1 MSAVAPLR
9 TVALIARR
17 EFLARVR
24 GRAFLVS
31 TVVILV
37 VIVGYALFVGSLGA
51 ASDPGTST
59 IAVSPETEAITPAL
73 RTAADDQGRIVTVVP
88 VPDAA
93 AGRALV
99 ASGGADAALSG
110 TPTRPRVDVESSLS
124 GGTGS
129 IVSVATSLTAQAQLA
144 ATRGVDPA
152 ALDAAIAAAEPVVV
166 AARPEDPAEG
176 LRIGLGAVGAFLL
189 YFSIQT
195 YGAFVAQGVV
205 EEKASRVV
213 ELVLATV
220 RPWQLLLGKVLGLGA
235 VGLVQLVVLGAA
247 GLGVAGSAGLLVSG
261 RGARGDA
268 RVGRRLVP
276 ARVRDVRDDLRRA
289 RLAGLPPGGH
299 PERADPGVDRVA
311 HRLGRRVQPAPVLAA
326 LPRARGALADPAVD
340 AADHARPDRA
350 GRGAGLAGRA
360 RVRADSRPSPRACSC
375 SAAGSTRGRCCGP
388 GRGCRC
394 GRPSAGERTWSP

>member
-1 MSAVAPLR
+1 VKAVVAPLR

-37 VIVGYALFVGSLGA
+37 VLVGYAVFVGSLGG
-51 ASDPGTST
+51 SSGSGTST
-59 IAVSPETEAITPAL
+59 IAVSAETEAITPAL
-73 RTAADDQGRIVTVVP
+73 RTAADDQGRIVAVVP
-88 VPDAA
+88 VADAA

-99 ASGGADAALSG
+99 ASGDADASLSG
-110 TPTRPRVDVESSLS
+110 PPDRPRVDVESSLG

-144 ATRGVDPA
+144 AARGVDPA
-152 ALDAAIAAAEPVVV
+152 ALDAAVTAAEPVVV

-235 VGLVQLVVLGAA
+235 VGLLQLVVLGAA

-261 RGARGDA
+261 
-268 RVGRRLVP
+268 
-276 ARVRDVRDDLRRA
+276 
-289 RLAGLPPGGH
+289 
-299 PERADPGVDRVA
+299 
-311 HRLGRRVQPAPVLAA
+311 
-326 LPRARGALADPAVD
+326 
-340 AADHARPDRA
+340 
-350 GRGAGLAGRA
+350 AGLAGTLVSVIVWYLLGFAMYATIYAALGSLVSRQEDTQSVLTPVSIVVLIGWVAGFNLLLSSPLSPTLAVLSLIPPWTPLIMPARIALGGVPVWQVVLAFVLTLGFTAGVLVLGGRIYARSVLRTGA
-360 RVRADSRPSPRACSC
+360 RVSLREAF
-375 SAAGSTRGRCCGP
+375 GR
-388 GRGCRC
+388 
-394 GRPSAGERTWSP
+394 

>member
-1 MSAVAPLR
+1 VKAVVAPLR

-37 VIVGYALFVGSLGA
+37 VLVGYAVFVGSLGG
-51 ASDPGTST
+51 SSGSGTST
-59 IAVSPETEAITPAL
+59 IAVSAETGAITPAL
-73 RTAADDQGRIVTVVP
+73 RTAADDQGRIVAVVP
-88 VPDAA
+88 VADAA

-99 ASGGADAALSG
+99 ASGDADASLSG
-110 TPTRPRVDVESSLS
+110 PPDRPRVDVESSLG

-144 ATRGVDPA
+144 AARGVDPA
-152 ALDAAIAAAEPVVV
+152 ALDAAVTAAEPVVV

-195 YGAFVAQGVV
+195 YGAMVAQGVV

-235 VGLVQLVVLGAA
+235 VGLLQLVVLGAA

-261 RGARGDA
+261 
-268 RVGRRLVP
+268 
-276 ARVRDVRDDLRRA
+276 
-289 RLAGLPPGGH
+289 
-299 PERADPGVDRVA
+299 
-311 HRLGRRVQPAPVLAA
+311 
-326 LPRARGALADPAVD
+326 
-340 AADHARPDRA
+340 
-350 GRGAGLAGRA
+350 AGLAGTLVSVIVWYLLGFAMYATIYAALGSLVSRQEDTQSVLTPVSIVVLIGWVAGFNLLLSSPLSPTLAVLSLIPPWTPLIMPARIALGGVPVWQVVLAFVLTLGFTAGVLVLGGRIYARSVLRTGA
-360 RVRADSRPSPRACSC
+360 RVSLREAF
-375 SAAGSTRGRCCGP
+375 GR
-388 GRGCRC
+388 
-394 GRPSAGERTWSP
+394 

>member
-1 MSAVAPLR
+1 VSGPGAPLR

-37 VIVGYALFVGSLGA
+37 VLVGYAFFVGSLGGSA
-51 ASDPGTST
+51 DPGTST
-59 IAVSPETEAITPAL
+59 IAVAPETQAITPAL

-88 VPDAA
+88 VADAA

-99 ASGGADAALSG
+99 AAGDADAALSG
-110 TPTRPRVDVESSLS
+110 APTHPRVDVETSL
-124 GGTGS
+124 GAATGS
-129 IVSVATSLTAQAQLA
+129 VVSVATTLTAQAEVA
-144 ATRGVDPA
+144 AARGVDPA
-152 ALDAAIAAAEPVVV
+152 ALDAAITAAEPVVV
-166 AARPEDPAEG
+166 AAHPEDPAEG

-235 VGLVQLVVLGAA
+235 VGLLQLVVLGAA
-247 GLGVAGSAGLLVSG
+247 GLAVAGSAGLLVSG
-261 RGARGDA
+261 
-268 RVGRRLVP
+268 
-276 ARVRDVRDDLRRA
+276 
-289 RLAGLPPGGH
+289 
-299 PERADPGVDRVA
+299 
-311 HRLGRRVQPAPVLAA
+311 
-326 LPRARGALADPAVD
+326 
-340 AADHARPDRA
+340 
-350 GRGAGLAGRA
+350 AGLAGTLVSVVVWYLLGFAMYATIYAALGSLVSRQEDTQSVLTPVSIVVLVGWIAGFNLLLSSPRSPALVVLSLIPPWTPLVMPARIALGGVPVWQVALAFALTLAFTAGVLVLGGRIYARSVLRTGA
-360 RVRADSRPSPRACSC
+360 RVSLREAF
-375 SAAGSTRGRCCGP
+375 GR
-388 GRGCRC
+388 
-394 GRPSAGERTWSP
+394 

>member
-1 MSAVAPLR
+1 VKAVVAPLR

-37 VIVGYALFVGSLGA
+37 VLVGYAVFVGSLGG
-51 ASDPGTST
+51 SSGSGTST
-59 IAVSPETEAITPAL
+59 IAVSAETEAITPAL
-73 RTAADDQGRIVTVVP
+73 RTAADDQGRIVAVVP
-88 VPDAA
+88 VADAA

-99 ASGGADAALSG
+99 ASGDADASLSG
-110 TPTRPRVDVESSLS
+110 PPDRPRVDVESSLG

-144 ATRGVDPA
+144 AARGVDPA
-152 ALDAAIAAAEPVVV
+152 ALDAAVTAAEPVVV

-235 VGLVQLVVLGAA
+235 VGLLQLVVLGAA

-261 RGARGDA
+261 
-268 RVGRRLVP
+268 
-276 ARVRDVRDDLRRA
+276 
-289 RLAGLPPGGH
+289 
-299 PERADPGVDRVA
+299 
-311 HRLGRRVQPAPVLAA
+311 
-326 LPRARGALADPAVD
+326 
-340 AADHARPDRA
+340 
-350 GRGAGLAGRA
+350 AGLAGTLVSVIVWYLLGFAMYATIYAALGSLVSRQEDTQSVLTPVSIVVLIGWVAGFNLLLSSPRSPTLAVLSLIPPWTPLIMPARIALGGVPVWQVVLAFVLTLGFTAGVLVLGGRIYARSVLRTGA
-360 RVRADSRPSPRACSC
+360 RVSLREAF
-375 SAAGSTRGRCCGP
+375 GR
-388 GRGCRC
+388 
-394 GRPSAGERTWSP
+394 

>member
-1 MSAVAPLR
+1 VSAVAPLR
-9 TVALIARR
+9 TVVLIARR

-51 ASDPGTST
+51 SSDPGTST

-99 ASGGADAALSG
+99 ASGSADAALSG
-110 TPTRPRVDVESSLS
+110 TPTRPRVDVESSLTA
-124 GGTGS
+124 GTGS

-166 AARPEDPAEG
+166 AARPADPAEG

-247 GLGVAGSAGLLVSG
+247 GLAVAGSAGLLV
-261 RGARGDA
+261 
-268 RVGRRLVP
+268 P
-276 ARVRDVRDDLRRA
+276 
-289 RLAGLPPGGH
+289 
-299 PERADPGVDRVA
+299 
-311 HRLGRRVQPAPVLAA
+311 
-326 LPRARGALADPAVD
+326 
-340 AADHARPDRA
+340 
-350 GRGAGLAGRA
+350 GAGLAGTLVSVVVWYLLGFAMYATIYAALGSLVSRQEDTQSVLTPVSIVSLIGWVAGFNLLLSSPRSPALAVLSLIPPWTPLIMPARIALGGVPVWQVVLAFALTLAFTAGVLVLGGRIYARSVLRTGA
-360 RVRADSRPSPRACSC
+360 RVSLREAF
-375 SAAGSTRGRCCGP
+375 GR
-388 GRGCRC
+388 
-394 GRPSAGERTWSP
+394 

>member
-1 MSAVAPLR
+1 VSVLAPLR

-24 GRAFLVS
+24 GKAFLVS
-31 TVVILV
+31 TAVILV
-37 VIVGYALFVGSLGA
+37 VLVGYALFVGSLGGS
-51 ASDPGTST
+51 SDSGAST
-59 IAVSPETEAITPAL
+59 IAVAPEAEAITPAL
-73 RTAADDQGRIVTVVP
+73 RTAADDQGRVVTVVP

-99 ASGGADAALSG
+99 ASGEADAALSG
-110 TPTRPRVDVESSLS
+110 SPTRPRVDVESTLG

-144 ATRGVDPA
+144 AARGVDPA
-152 ALDAAIAAAEPVVV
+152 ALDAAITAAEPVVV
-166 AARPEDPAEG
+166 AARPADPAEG

-235 VGLVQLVVLGAA
+235 VGLLQLVVLGAA

-261 RGARGDA
+261 
-268 RVGRRLVP
+268 
-276 ARVRDVRDDLRRA
+276 
-289 RLAGLPPGGH
+289 
-299 PERADPGVDRVA
+299 
-311 HRLGRRVQPAPVLAA
+311 
-326 LPRARGALADPAVD
+326 
-340 AADHARPDRA
+340 
-350 GRGAGLAGRA
+350 AGLAGTLVSVLVWYLLGFAMYATIYAALGSLVSRQEDTQSVLTPVSIVVLIGWVAGFNLVLSAPRSPTLTVLSLIPPWTPLIMPARIALGGVPVWQVVLAFVLTLGFTAGVLVLGGRIYARSVLRTGA
-360 RVRADSRPSPRACSC
+360 RVSLKEAF
-375 SAAGSTRGRCCGP
+375 GR
-388 GRGCRC
+388 
-394 GRPSAGERTWSP
+394 

>member
-1 MSAVAPLR
+1 MSVLASLR

-31 TVVILV
+31 TAVILV
-37 VIVGYALFVGSLGA
+37 VLVGYALFVGSLGGSA
-51 ASDPGTST
+51 DSGTST
-59 IAVSPETEAITPAL
+59 IAVTPETEAITPAL
-73 RTAADDQGRIVTVVP
+73 RTAADDQGRIVTVLT

-99 ASGGADAALSG
+99 ASGDADAALSG
-110 TPTRPRVDVESSLS
+110 APTRPRVDVESSLG

-129 IVSVATSLTAQAQLA
+129 IVTVATSLTAQAQLA
-144 ATRGVDPA
+144 AARGVDPA
-152 ALDAAIAAAEPVVV
+152 ALDAAVTAAEPVVV
-166 AARPEDPAEG
+166 ASRPEDPAEG

-235 VGLVQLVVLGAA
+235 VGLLQLVVLGAA

-261 RGARGDA
+261 
-268 RVGRRLVP
+268 
-276 ARVRDVRDDLRRA
+276 
-289 RLAGLPPGGH
+289 
-299 PERADPGVDRVA
+299 
-311 HRLGRRVQPAPVLAA
+311 
-326 LPRARGALADPAVD
+326 
-340 AADHARPDRA
+340 
-350 GRGAGLAGRA
+350 AGLAGTLVSVLVWYLLGFAMYATIYAALGSLVSRQEDTQSVLTPVSIVSLIGWVAGFNLVLSSPHSPALTVLSLIPPWTPLIMPARIALGGVPVWQVVLAFALTLAFTAGVLVLGGRIYARSVLRTGA
-360 RVRADSRPSPRACSC
+360 RVSLREAF
-375 SAAGSTRGRCCGP
+375 GR
-388 GRGCRC
+388 
-394 GRPSAGERTWSP
+394 